1 MKAVLATPTKVVRAA
16 TNSESLRATVP
27 KEIVEALKLKEGDLI
42 IWSVDEDRKDGKKVA
57 AVQKWVP

>member
-1 MKAVLATPTKVVRAA
+1 MATPTKVVRAA

-42 IWSVDEDRKDGKKVA
+42 IWSVDEERKDGKKVA
-57 AVQKWVP
+57 SVQKFVP